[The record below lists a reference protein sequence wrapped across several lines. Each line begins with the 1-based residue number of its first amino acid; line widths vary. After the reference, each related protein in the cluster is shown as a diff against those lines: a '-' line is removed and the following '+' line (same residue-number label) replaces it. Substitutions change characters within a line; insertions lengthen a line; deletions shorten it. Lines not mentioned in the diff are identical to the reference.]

1 MPWPIGQQ
9 RAAPARSKLTP
20 AQVVEIRIRYADGNE
35 SQRQIAEDYGVCTD
49 CISKIVNNL
58 SWTTLPGTWDPELRN
73 YLKTKEGK
81 TP

>member
-35 SQRQIAEDYGVCTD
+35 SQRQIAADGKVSEDETEDYLHAIDQLRELLRRGYE
-49 CISKIVNNL
+49 L
-58 SWTTLPGTWDPELRN
+58 SYAE
-73 YLKTKEGK
+73 
-81 TP
+81 